1 MKVYNYFRDHIDAV
15 RYVKENGGIIKCLV
29 TADGSVTSNG
39 VQAIRRGMDIQDMH
53 IFRYMVEIK
62 IDD

>member
-1 MKVYNYFRDHIDAV
+1 MKVYNYFRDRIDAV
-15 RYVKENGGIIKCLV
+15 RYVKVNGGIIKCLV
-29 TADGSVTSNG
+29 TADGRVTSNG
-39 VQAIRRGMDIQDMH
+39 VQAVRRGMDMQDIH